1 MKKELKPS
9 TMSNRRDFLKLAGGA
24 TLVAGLGSLP
34 LKLFAESEPDNIHL
48 TILST
53 NDMHSRIEPFPA
65 NDRKF
70 AGMGGMARRAAKI
83 KSIREEGNEILLL
96 DAGDIFQGTPYYN
109 VYHGALEIQLMTEM
123 GYDAATIGNHEFD
136 DGLENILKQIT
147 KAGFP
152 FICSNYDFS
161 NTILSGKTIDY
172 KIINK
177 GGIQIGLYGLG
188 VELDGLVSYKNYG
201 NTVYHDPL
209 ETAIHYETF
218 LKEKGCDLIIALS
231 HLGFKYKSDK
241 ICDLKIAASTSET
254 DIIIGGHT
262 HTFLKNAE
270 IIKNQKDKNVI
281 VSQTGWGGINLG
293 RTDLIF
299 SKKFM
304 QKVSSANT
312 TIFLKSQV

>member
-1 MKKELKPS
+1 M
-9 TMSNRRDFLKLAGGA
+9 TNRRDFLKLAGGA

-34 LKLFAESEPDNIHL
+34 FNLFANSDSDDIQL

-83 KSIREEGNEILLL
+83 NSIRNEGHEVLLL

-109 VYHGALEIQLMTEM
+109 VYSGALELKLMTEM
-123 GYDAATIGNHEFD
+123 GYDAATLGNHEFD
-136 DGLENILKQIT
+136 NGLENILEQIP

-161 NTILSGKTIDY
+161 NTILANKTLDY
-172 KIINK
+172 KIVNK
-177 GGIQIGLYGLG
+177 AGIKIGIYGLG
-188 VELDGLVSYKNYG
+188 VELKGLVSDKNYG
-201 NTVYHDPL
+201 KTIYNDPL
-209 ETAIHYETF
+209 ETALHYESF
-218 LKEKGCDLIIALS
+218 LKNQGCHLIIALS
-231 HLGFKYKSDK
+231 HLGFEYKSEK
-241 ICDLKIAASTSET
+241 ICDLKIAELTSET

-262 HTFLKNAE
+262 HTFLENARLVN
-270 IIKNQKDKNVI
+270 NQMDKNVI

-299 SKKFM
+299 SKRFM
-304 QKVSSANT
+304 QTVNHSIT

>member
-1 MKKELKPS
+1 MTK
-9 TMSNRRDFLKLAGGA
+9 RRDFLKIVGGA

-34 LKLFAESEPDNIHL
+34 FKLLAASETDEIRL

-83 KSIREEGNEILLL
+83 KSIRNEGNEVLLL

-109 VYHGALEIQLMTEM
+109 VYKGALEIQLMTEM
-123 GYDAATIGNHEFD
+123 GYDASTIGNHEFD
-136 DGLENILKQIT
+136 DGLENILAQIP

-161 NTILSGKTIDY
+161 NTILAGKTIDY

-177 GGIQIGLYGLG
+177 GGVKIGIYGLG
-188 VELDGLVSYKNYG
+188 IELNGLVSNKNYG
-201 NTVYHDPL
+201 KTVYQDPL
-209 ETAIHYETF
+209 ETAQHYETF
-218 LKEKGCDLIIALS
+218 LKEQGCHLIIALS
-231 HLGFKYKSDK
+231 HLGFEYKSEK
-241 ICDLKIAASTSET
+241 ISDVKIAALTSET

-262 HTFLKNAE
+262 HTFLKE
-270 IIKNQKDKNVI
+270 PRIVSNQRDKNVI
-281 VSQTGWGGINLG
+281 VSQSGWGGINLG
-293 RTDLIF
+293 RIDLVF
-299 SKKFM
+299 AKKFM

-312 TIFLKSQV
+312 TIFFKSQ